1 MTVVE
6 VVAIAL
12 AIGVGIGGGV
22 RWLMRNR
29 THLSF
34 SAAVLAGMI
43 GSAIG
48 AGAVSVIAG
57 IMRAGEDS
65 GDAEPFYE
73 QDFPTPVVLL
83 TILAA
88 ILFTFL
94 VLLIATRIS
103 REPDLSAAELVVA
116 GETAEVEFKSS
127 ARYNQHT
134 GQRDPKLE
142 LVIAKTIAAF
152 ANSAGGVLLIG
163 VADDGSVLGLDNDYK
178 FMKKPDNDRYEL
190 WLRDHLSVTLGAD
203 TAAAVRVDFP
213 SVSGSEI
220 CEIRVSRSDRPIFVT
235 PTKGKAPE
243 LWVRVGNSTRELS
256 IDQAFAYGARQWG
269 RRQLR
274 RVG

>member
-43 GSAIG
+43 GSGIG

-73 QDFPTPVVLL
+73 QDFPPPVVLL

-142 LVIAKTIAAF
+142 LVMAKTIAALNDLKKNQP
-152 ANSAGGVLLIG
+152 AQQCGRQCSEGATDHREAPARQSVYLLCARHSAITC
-163 VADDGSVLGLDNDYK
+163 
-178 FMKKPDNDRYEL
+178 DR
-190 WLRDHLSVTLGAD
+190 LRSGACIE
-203 TAAAVRVDFP
+203 
-213 SVSGSEI
+213 SVSEAI
-220 CEIRVSRSDRPIFVT
+220 
-235 PTKGKAPE
+235 
-243 LWVRVGNSTRELS
+243 
-256 IDQAFAYGARQWG
+256 
-269 RRQLR
+269 
-274 RVG
+274 